1 MENMSRIGEGHK
13 FGLISN
19 PKEESIA
26 GYLRNC
32 LETWETEGRYDFHL
46 ESIVPFSDVDG
57 LTLNEL
63 RAYRE
68 LLYEGTFL
76 VFVMYDSII
85 IREKSGDNYKEPRV
99 KGYVRY
105 IYMID
110 TREKSDCTID
120 EVIVNHLKEKIHT
133 TTKNKHRFQS
143 FIAKYGCE
151 GVAVEDETDENS
163 PSSAASYIKK

>member
-1 MENMSRIGEGHK
+1 MENMSRIGEGYK
-13 FGLISN
+13 FGLISY
-19 PKEESIA
+19 PREEGLA
-26 GYLRNC
+26 NYLRNF
-32 LETWETEGRYDFHL
+32 LKTVETEGRYEFHF

-57 LTLNEL
+57 LTLDNL
-63 RAYRE
+63 RDYKE
-68 LLYEGTFL
+68 LLYEGIYL

-85 IREKSGDNYKEPRV
+85 IREKSGDNYKEPRE
-99 KGYVRY
+99 KGYARY

-110 TREKSDCTID
+110 TSEKSDCTID

-133 TTKNKHRFQS
+133 ATKNKQRFQS

-163 PSSAASYIKK
+163 PSSAISYIKK